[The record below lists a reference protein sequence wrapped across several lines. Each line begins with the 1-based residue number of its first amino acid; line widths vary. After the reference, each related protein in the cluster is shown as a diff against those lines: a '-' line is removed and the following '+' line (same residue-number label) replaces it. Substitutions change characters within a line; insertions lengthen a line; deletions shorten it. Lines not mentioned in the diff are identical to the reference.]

1 MGAKG
6 PLTASVKDR
15 HLETGYQEGYR
26 FDPALARSRSA
37 GNHSSTATN
46 IAGVFAAGDLV
57 AHTYRQAVTAAG

>member
-1 MGAKG
+1 MGAKA

-26 FDPALARSRSA
+26 FDPALVRSRSA
-37 GNHSSTATN
+37 GNPGSTATD

-57 AHTYRQAVTAAG
+57 DHTYRRAVTAAG